1 MILEQNSG
9 HELLRRDLLTELGVD
24 ERVVL
29 HGRKCPR
36 SQSLLALSCNHSNE
50 GTLMALVIK
59 ESVVVMITQV
69 TTWTIAE
76 RATFVTKVCNVSN
89 QISYKRTYVFTHS
102 APLFLPSIRK
112 TDMCQE
118 LVKIPNIN
126 FHSDPFGR
134 NLKLFTRT
142 GGRTG
147 GHDKGNSHYSQLLCE
162 HA

>member
-69 TTWTIAE
+69 TT
-76 RATFVTKVCNVSN
+76 
-89 QISYKRTYVFTHS
+89 
-102 APLFLPSIRK
+102 
-112 TDMCQE
+112 
-118 LVKIPNIN
+118 
-126 FHSDPFGR
+126 
-134 NLKLFTRT
+134 
-142 GGRTG
+142 
-147 GHDKGNSHYSQLLCE
+147 
-162 HA
+162 